1 MDKLVV
7 NGGKKLFGK
16 ATVPVAKN
24 ALLPIIAA
32 SLMLDG
38 ETCLKNC
45 PALSDVSASMD
56 IINAVDSLAF
66 LQGRDMHICYR
77 DSDVFCV
84 PKEICATMRSAVLYL
99 APMLYRKGR
108 IKMYMPGGCNIGKR
122 PVDIHI
128 DGLCSMGAKAEY
140 GTDSITLYCDG
151 RLKGTT
157 YKLKLPSVGATQTL
171 IMAAVTAEGLTVLKN
186 CAKEPEIADLATFLN
201 CAGAKITGA
210 GKGEIIIQGVP
221 SLNGVVYTPIS
232 DRIFAA
238 TVLSAVNA
246 CKGFCILKNY
256 PFEYMGQFEKPLC
269 RTGLHI
275 LHFANTAF
283 VWKMAEKTAE
293 IKVHTGY
300 YPAFPTDMGPLLSA
314 AMVNNEGTL
323 NLWEGVFENR
333 FSYITEF
340 QKLGMFCLCR
350 DREYYQ
356 QKQAITHL
364 ASLSAADL
372 RAGAAIVVAAMAK
385 KGCYSIEGLKFID
398 RGYERIEDV
407 FSSLGADIRRVSVGS
422 EKTNETE

>member
-7 NGGKKLFGK
+7 KGGKKLFGK

-56 IINAVDSLAF
+56 IVNTVGSAAF
-66 LQGRDMHICYR
+66 MQGRDMHIVYR
-77 DSDVFCV
+77 DSDVFAV
-84 PKEICATMRSAVLYL
+84 PKDICSAMRSAVLYL
-99 APMLYRKGR
+99 APMLYRKGTVT
-108 IKMYMPGGCNIGKR
+108 IHMPGGCNIGKR

-140 GTDSITLYCDG
+140 GEDTITLTCDG
-151 RLKGTT
+151 KLKGTT
-157 YKLKLPSVGATQTL
+157 YRLKVPSVGATQTL
-171 IMAAVTAEGLTVLKN
+171 IMAAATAEGLTVLKN
-186 CAKEPEIADLATFLN
+186 CAKEPEIADFATFLN

-210 GKGEIIIQGVP
+210 GGGEIIINGVP
-221 SLNGVVYTPIS
+221 SLKGVTYTPIA

-246 CKGFCILKNY
+246 CKGVCFIKNY
-256 PFEYMGQFEKPLC
+256 PFEYMEQFEKTLC
-269 RTGLHI
+269 RTGMHI
-275 LHFANTAF
+275 LHFSNTAL
-283 VWKMAEKTAE
+283 VWKTAEKTAD

-314 AMVNNEGTL
+314 AMVNNDGTL
-323 NLWEGVFENR
+323 NLCEGLFENR
-333 FSYITEF
+333 FSYNTEF

-356 QKQAITHL
+356 QKQGITHL
-364 ASLSAADL
+364 ANLSAADL

-385 KGCYSIEGLKFID
+385 EGCYSIEGLKFID
-398 RGYERIEDV
+398 RGYEKIENV